1 MQLSENLLNELGFF
15 VIQKWLAERIHCSR
29 TLENLDKISP
39 ESFRPEA
46 LNLLNLTE
54 DIVRSFERKEAIP
67 MGDFPDVSE
76 WISKLNIEGHIIKP
90 DEFKDL
96 IKILELGRLLHNIVK
111 EDGFPNWQQYKEIF
125 LDLPE
130 GEKRIHSV
138 FDDDYKVKSSA
149 STELS
154 SIRKKIRYT
163 EAAIQKRMESLF
175 QESLKNKWLQDD
187 RIVWRDGRLV
197 LPMSA
202 SHKRKISG
210 IVQGRS
216 ATGQTIFIE
225 PMEIV
230 ERSNELME
238 LKSDEIAEINRI
250 LRELSGF
257 FRQYSDAI
265 RDSFAILVKFDL
277 HYTFGRLA
285 DTLRC
290 VRPEFHEKGSMDIQ
304 NGRYPILELTGK
316 DVIPLSLSLEQN
328 ARILLLSGPNAGGKT
343 VVLKTIGLFSI
354 MAQSGMFLPA
364 DVAEIP
370 FFKNIIADIGDQ
382 QSVEDDLST
391 FSAHIQN
398 LKTVVDYADQN
409 TLVLLDELGTGTDPD
424 AGAAISQALLEHL
437 QKKKS
442 CLIATTHLGQ
452 LKLWAHESE
461 GIINGGMRFDPD
473 ELAPT
478 YELNVGQPGASYAIE
493 ISNRMGMSPHIIDR
507 AQTLLG
513 RSSVAL
519 EDLLNKLEVERLSA
533 SRLSKEMKT
542 RSQKLTFKE
551 KEVERLEIEI
561 KRIRKKANQE
571 ARKEAEQLILET
583 RRSMENIVSKIR
595 NTQADKDI
603 IRKSRSHLQNQLNR
617 FKKQEKKQ
625 DEPIVDP
632 LSWSEASKDLKV
644 YVPHLDANGVII
656 SPPGKNGKTTI
667 LINNIRMTL
676 HISKLQ
682 AAAISKH
689 IPKSDKIKTGVYD
702 VSRPESMQLDLRGK
716 RVNEALTELAS
727 FLDGALIASL
737 PTAHILH
744 GKGTGALQ
752 EAVKEYLKDQS
763 FIKSFE
769 FARPDQGGAGI
780 TIVQFK

>member
-1 MQLSENLLNELGFF
+1 
-15 VIQKWLAERIHCSR
+15 
-29 TLENLDKISP
+29 
-39 ESFRPEA
+39 
-46 LNLLNLTE
+46 
-54 DIVRSFERKEAIP
+54 
-67 MGDFPDVSE
+67 
-76 WISKLNIEGHIIKP
+76 
-90 DEFKDL
+90 
-96 IKILELGRLLHNIVK
+96 
-111 EDGFPNWQQYKEIF
+111 
-125 LDLPE
+125 
-130 GEKRIHSV
+130 
-138 FDDDYKVKSSA
+138 
-149 STELS
+149 
-154 SIRKKIRYT
+154 
-163 EAAIQKRMESLF
+163 
-175 QESLKNKWLQDD
+175 
-187 RIVWRDGRLV
+187 
-197 LPMSA
+197 
-202 SHKRKISG
+202 
-210 IVQGRS
+210 
-216 ATGQTIFIE
+216 
-225 PMEIV
+225 
-230 ERSNELME
+230 
-238 LKSDEIAEINRI
+238 
-250 LRELSGF
+250 
-257 FRQYSDAI
+257 
-265 RDSFAILVKFDL
+265 
-277 HYTFGRLA
+277 
-285 DTLRC
+285 
-290 VRPEFHEKGSMDIQ
+290 
-304 NGRYPILELTGK
+304 
-316 DVIPLSLSLEQN
+316 
-328 ARILLLSGPNAGGKT
+328 
-343 VVLKTIGLFSI
+343 
-354 MAQSGMFLPA
+354 
-364 DVAEIP
+364 
-370 FFKNIIADIGDQ
+370 
-382 QSVEDDLST
+382 
-391 FSAHIQN
+391 
-398 LKTVVDYADQN
+398 
-409 TLVLLDELGTGTDPD
+409 
-424 AGAAISQALLEHL
+424 
-437 QKKKS
+437 
-442 CLIATTHLGQ
+442 
-452 LKLWAHESE
+452 
-461 GIINGGMRFDPD
+461 
-473 ELAPT
+473 
-478 YELNVGQPGASYAIE
+478 
-493 ISNRMGMSPHIIDR
+493 
-507 AQTLLG
+507 
-513 RSSVAL
+513 
-519 EDLLNKLEVERLSA
+519 
-533 SRLSKEMKT
+533 MKT